1 MGTSLAA
8 LIVVAAVVAG
18 AGLWLGRRAAHQRA
32 ELLSAGVRQLTAAM
46 ARAAETERAEILRT
60 AEIDGR
66 EEARASGA
74 TAEAEMRTRAAE
86 IEARRRRLETSAAER
101 RQREAALAEGS

>member
-1 MGTSLAA
+1 MDTSLAA
-8 LIVVAAVVAG
+8 LLFLTAAIAAAG
-18 AGLWLGRRAAHQRA
+18 VGLGRRLAHQRA

-60 AEIDGR
+60 AELNGR

-74 TAEAEMRTRAAE
+74 AAEGAMRVRAAE
-86 IEARRRRLETSAAER
+86 LEARRRRLDAPAA
-101 RQREAALAEGS
+101 